1 MTKKSHI
8 YFIDNYNFENYK
20 QINGIHILKIKKD
33 ELIANS
39 YLNGIIPYEN
49 SDNEDLYLGKYYNPV
64 SLIKSDDPFSFK
76 KLPNYTNQEFE
87 SFVKAEHL
95 RYSNYDDA
103 QHEIGF
109 INFVQEYLFDL
120 DKSQLAIQRKD
131 ENYLNSLLS
140 IFKYGKLTAVDVLY
154 YDSIVYS
161 NTLHKIRYYDRIDQ
175 TFKSINKAGIKKI
188 LNTDKNYHYVVLWPT
203 HLMIMNTFNEKQCEM
218 LKKSYPAELRDLFSN
233 ELDNFPLGA
242 MIGKLARVIKS
253 YNNRHHSLNKD
264 EIVYV
269 LNHGK
274 FQNSFKLLTAT
285 GEIKYANNSD
295 LVCLPPKEQD
305 SQVAINYQI
314 QRKKLQYQ
322 EQENGFPLLLVINE
336 ITDTSITGTT
346 PAGESIWIPRS
357 IVPKLP
363 VINKDHAAWI
373 WVPLWWHEKKNA

>member
-1 MTKKSHI
+1 
-8 YFIDNYNFENYK
+8 
-20 QINGIHILKIKKD
+20 
-33 ELIANS
+33 
-39 YLNGIIPYEN
+39 
-49 SDNEDLYLGKYYNPV
+49 
-64 SLIKSDDPFSFK
+64 
-76 KLPNYTNQEFE
+76 
-87 SFVKAEHL
+87 
-95 RYSNYDDA
+95 
-103 QHEIGF
+103 
-109 INFVQEYLFDL
+109 
-120 DKSQLAIQRKD
+120 
-131 ENYLNSLLS
+131 
-140 IFKYGKLTAVDVLY
+140 
-154 YDSIVYS
+154 
-161 NTLHKIRYYDRIDQ
+161 
-175 TFKSINKAGIKKI
+175 
-188 LNTDKNYHYVVLWPT
+188 
-203 HLMIMNTFNEKQCEM
+203 MNTFNEKQCEM

-242 MIGKLARVIKS
+242 MIGKLARVVKS

-295 LVCLPPKEQD
+295 LICLPPKEQD
-305 SQVAINYQI
+305 PQIAINYQI